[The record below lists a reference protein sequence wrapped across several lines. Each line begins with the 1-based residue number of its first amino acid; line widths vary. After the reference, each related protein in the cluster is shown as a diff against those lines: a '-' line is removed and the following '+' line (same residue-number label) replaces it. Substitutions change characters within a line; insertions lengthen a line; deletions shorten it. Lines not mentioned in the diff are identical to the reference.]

1 MVLVCFGYES
11 QLFGI
16 LISADI
22 SFSRLLPT
30 FQYTL
35 RLWGSNLDVSCFLS
49 SGGGTAS
56 CSNATLHWWWWANR
70 LRSQRPRHPKGSWPV
85 LHEVP
90 QIERVWH
97 PAGHKVCSYMQAR
110 NGMLTDLHAHL
121 AQLLSMPAHISNS
134 SHIYVLYVVF
144 TFIDLPISACSFA
157 WQKQALIA
165 LASRCLHPLAIFCRF
180 VFVSP
185 LRYWLSAN
193 CHCFSLVFHSQ
204 YNNTKTENIWK
215 HGTVNLSSDRTA
227 QWHNGYEILWILRFG
242 LPVDSLHPDHDDGVA
257 TPRTNKTLF
266 VHGRFS
272 A

>member
-1 MVLVCFGYES
+1 MVLVRFGYES

-16 LISADI
+16 LISATDI
-22 SFSRLLPT
+22 SSSRLLPT

-97 PAGHKVCSYMQAR
+97 PAGHKVCSYMQVR

-121 AQLLSMPAHISNS
+121 AQLLSMPARHTYQIVRTHCTACGLHI
-134 SHIYVLYVVF
+134 HW
-144 TFIDLPISACSFA
+144 FA
-157 WQKQALIA
+157 HFCMQFCMTK
-165 LASRCLHPLAIFCRF
+165 ASINCL
-180 VFVSP
+180 S
-185 LRYWLSAN
+185 
-193 CHCFSLVFHSQ
+193 
-204 YNNTKTENIWK
+204 
-215 HGTVNLSSDRTA
+215 
-227 QWHNGYEILWILRFG
+227 
-242 LPVDSLHPDHDDGVA
+242 
-257 TPRTNKTLF
+257 
-266 VHGRFS
+266 
-272 A
+272 

>member
-1 MVLVCFGYES
+1 MHDLVALNCGITFFVEVLTHLHVWVCVLRHTMSLILHQVWSYHGQPRCQWTHLSAELLCPRQCPAQPFPARPRASAMHRISPRQNAVSRLWLKRWLIDWLKWFLRVLDGFGM
-11 QLFGI
+11 LWLWI
-16 LISADI
+16 AIIWNNVLISATDI

-90 QIERVWH
+90 QIERVRH

-121 AQLLSMPAHISNS
+121 AQLLSMPAYISNS
-134 SHIYVLYVVF
+134 SHILYCMWSSHSLICPFLHAVLH
-144 TFIDLPISACSFA
+144 DKS
-157 WQKQALIA
+157 
-165 LASRCLHPLAIFCRF
+165 
-180 VFVSP
+180 
-185 LRYWLSAN
+185 
-193 CHCFSLVFHSQ
+193 
-204 YNNTKTENIWK
+204 K
-215 HGTVNLSSDRTA
+215 H
-227 QWHNGYEILWILRFG
+227 
-242 LPVDSLHPDHDDGVA
+242 
-257 TPRTNKTLF
+257 
-266 VHGRFS
+266 
-272 A
+272 